1 MEKISWCIENDDICK
16 KIAFEARLFSLKVSQ
31 KDYINDSFIK
41 TLWATYQTVTNHL
54 NNQES
59 PQTVSS
65 KEKDLRE
72 SIESPDISVMKEKDE
87 PEVWQKQFSE
97 SQKKSYWINSK
108 TENIVWDNPAEW
120 QKNISTVQPQW
131 TNEKLNITTT
141 LNPETSDVIYD
152 NAKASAVVIKK
163 KIHEITPILA
173 VEEEKKVTESDL
185 ELKDKVNNKTKVIK
199 L

>member
-1 MEKISWCIENDDICK
+1 MEIDIKPNVENKSTYKYIIHIDGDVADYSLLETMLTGSVVLKVDGPYLSWIDHLIQDGTHYVGVNSDLSNLMEKISWCIENDDICK

-31 KDYINDSFIK
+31 KDYINDSFRK

-72 SIESPDISVMKEKDE
+72 SIESPDISVMKEKDQ

-97 SQKKSYWINSK
+97 SQKKSYWINIFVK
-108 TENIVWDNPAEW
+108 
-120 QKNISTVQPQW
+120 
-131 TNEKLNITTT
+131 
-141 LNPETSDVIYD
+141 
-152 NAKASAVVIKK
+152 
-163 KIHEITPILA
+163 
-173 VEEEKKVTESDL
+173 
-185 ELKDKVNNKTKVIK
+185 
-199 L
+199 